1 MKTIRQ
7 FLVLAAMGLLII
19 SSSSLHAAERVT
31 SDDVTFEKPKP
42 VEAPPAKKA
51 TPEKPP
57 AAKVPTAKAG
67 PAPAPSPVSAT
78 QDYDICL
85 ELLADA
91 PSAALDYAQSWAETT
106 EGESIAALHCKALAL
121 AALGRHK
128 EAATALSAVAL
139 GLDDAPK
146 ADRAEAFAQ
155 AAAAWLIV
163 DNTDRAEAAIDQAL
177 ALDPIVSHL
186 MGRAAIRAAKQDW
199 PGVRSDASKVL
210 AEMPTSPD
218 ALALRATA
226 MRNLGE
232 PQVALEDANR
242 AVEIAPHHLGAL
254 LERGRSRAATFDIA
268 GARADWKLVIA
279 YATNMGRADD
289 PRAEAARDYLKVGE
303 AE

>member
-7 FLVLAAMGLLII
+7 FLVLASMGFLII
-19 SSSSLHAAERVT
+19 TPSSLSATERVT

-42 VEAPPAKKA
+42 VEAPPAKKT
-51 TPEKPP
+51 TPAKPP
-57 AAKVPTAKAG
+57 AAKTPDVKAG
-67 PAPAPSPVSAT
+67 PAPSPVSAT

-85 ELLADA
+85 ELLTDA
-91 PSAALDYAQSWAETT
+91 PSTALDYAQSWAETT

-128 EAATALSAVAL
+128 EAASALSAVAL

-146 ADRAEAFAQ
+146 PDRAEAFAQ

-163 DNTDRAEAAIDQAL
+163 DNVERAEAAIDQAL

-186 MGRAAIRAAKQDW
+186 MARAAIRAAKQDW

-254 LERGRSRAATFDIA
+254 LERGRARAATFDMA

-279 YATNMGRADD
+279 YATDMGRADD